1 MTMAAVPEI
10 AARGAHTTVIEPEH
24 RFARPN
30 LGELWDARYLV
41 WLLLRRDVSVRYRQT
56 AIGALWAVVQ
66 PLTLAAVYSVT
77 LGVLANVPSQAGIP
91 YPVYA
96 LSGMVMW
103 LYVQQAINRSS
114 DSTVSAAHIIS
125 KVYFPRVALP
135 VVAVVGPVV
144 DLAVGFVVLLVVMTA
159 YGDPPGIEILAAP
172 AVVLLAMATAL
183 SLGLWFSA
191 VAVRYRDVQH
201 VVPFLMQIG
210 LFITPIVYPFD
221 LVPDRLQPLYA
232 LNPLVGIM
240 EVWRWTLFGEM
251 TASWELVLI
260 PVAVSIVLIVA
271 GAVFF
276 RRAERTF
283 ADYA

>member
-1 MTMAAVPEI
+1 MAAVPEI

-66 PLTLAAVYSVT
+66 PVTLAAVYSVT
-77 LGVLANVPSQAGIP
+77 LGVLANVPSQADIP

-159 YGDPPGIEILAAP
+159 YGHPPGIEILAAP

-260 PVAVSIVLIVA
+260 PVAVSLVLIVA
-271 GAVFF
+271 GSVFF